1 MMGNQPPAPLLC
13 VKRWEMGDG
22 NWASRV
28 GLKEPTGQRDADEWR
43 GDFLAGQGRACF
55 FSGAPKCLTP
65 TFNEPKP

>member
-1 MMGNQPPAPLLC
+1 MGT
-13 VKRWEMGDG
+13 G